1 MTPAVEIDGVTK
13 TFGAQTAVDDLSL
26 VVPAGTIY
34 GFIGPNGSGKTTTL
48 RMIMRIFLPDRGA
61 IRVLGDES
69 WHAAKDR
76 VTYLPEERGLYKPMK
91 VRDVIRFYAELK
103 GMVAPQAKI
112 VEWLERMELSDA
124 ADKRVD
130 QLSKGMS
137 QKVQFIASVVSDP
150 ELIILDEPFSGLD
163 PVNENLFRRAI
174 LDLRKSGKTII
185 FSTHNMAVAEQLCD
199 FVFMIYKGKKV
210 LDGTLDAIQDAYG
223 FDTLRV
229 RLEGGS
235 LDGLDGVEKLT
246 DFGRYQELRL
256 NRGADPQGILKE
268 LMRRGAV
275 RQFEQTRPNL
285 HDIFVR
291 IADPKDE
298 P

>member
-1 MTPAVEIDGVTK
+1 MVAAVEIEGVTK
-13 TFGAQTAVDDLSL
+13 TFGSQVAVDNLSL
-26 VVPAGTIY
+26 IVPAGTIY

-48 RMIMRIFLPDRGA
+48 RMIMRIFLADRGS
-61 IRVLGDES
+61 IRVLGDDT

-76 VTYLPEERGLYKPMK
+76 VTYLPEERGLYKSMK
-91 VRDVIRFYAELK
+91 VRDMIRFYAELK
-103 GMVAPQAKI
+103 GLRNPHEPIRQ
-112 VEWLERMELSDA
+112 WLERMELSHA

-163 PVNENLFRRAI
+163 PVNENLFRKAI
-174 LDLRKSGKTII
+174 LELRKSGKTII
-185 FSTHNMAVAEQLCD
+185 FSTHNMSVAEQLCD

-210 LDGTLDAIQDAYG
+210 LDGTVDAIQSAYG
-223 FDTLRV
+223 YDTLRV
-229 RLEGGS
+229 RV
-235 LDGLDGVEKLT
+235 DGAPLAGIDGVDTLT

-256 NRGADPQGILKE
+256 KPGTDSQAVLRE
-268 LMRRGAV
+268 LLRRGAV

-291 IADPKDE
+291 IAGPSE
-298 P
+298 